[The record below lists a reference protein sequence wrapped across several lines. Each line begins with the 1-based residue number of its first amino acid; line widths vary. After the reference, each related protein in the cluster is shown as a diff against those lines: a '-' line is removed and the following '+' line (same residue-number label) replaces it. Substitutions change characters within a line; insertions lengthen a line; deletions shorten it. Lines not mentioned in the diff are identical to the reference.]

1 MIFMIEKKT
10 RRSRLSKQ
18 IKKKGPSMSYL
29 EDEELITVIR
39 NIVTLKSTFQKHFPK
54 MKLS

>member
-1 MIFMIEKKT
+1 
-10 RRSRLSKQ
+10 
-18 IKKKGPSMSYL
+18 MSYL

-54 MKLS
+54 MKLSWLML